1 MKQQLS
7 FAFAVALAS
16 LAWMDEAPAR
26 GFALPSGNDAVVGQV
41 EQASARYEDTLLDM
55 ARAGNIGYQEIR
67 LANFGVDPWVPGAGT
82 PVRIPNQYILPQGPR
97 EGITVNVPEMR
108 IYYYRR
114 GDGSVQTYP
123 ISIGRQDWATPK
135 GGTRIIAKKLNP
147 SWTPPPAIRAE
158 HAEDG
163 DILPAVVPPGP
174 DNPLGLY
181 ALALGIHGY
190 LLHGTDKPLGIGMRV
205 THGCMRMYPED
216 IENIF
221 NQVSV
226 GTPVQITNQPHK
238 VGWLNGDLYIEVH
251 PHLLEDHRTFG
262 DRFNSVADLIV
273 KSAQGRSAEIDWNV
287 VRTAVSA
294 FDGVPVKIGRVAAGA
309 AAPAPGI

>member
-1 MKQQLS
+1 MTNRNWFVLGFSLLSAAWLPIAHARS
-7 FAFAVALAS
+7 FAIP
-16 LAWMDEAPAR
+16 PA
-26 GFALPSGNDAVVGQV
+26 GDAVVGQV
-41 EQASARYEDTLLDM
+41 EFTTSRFEDTLLDM
-55 ARAGNIGYQEIR
+55 GRTGNVGYQEIR
-67 LANFGVDPWVPGAGT
+67 LANFGVDPWLPGAGRQ
-82 PVRIPNQYILPQGPR
+82 VRIPNQYILPQGPHS
-97 EGITVNVPEMR
+97 GITVNVPEMR
-108 IYYYRR
+108 VYYYR

-174 DNPLGLY
+174 DNPLGQY

-205 THGCMRMYPED
+205 THGCMRMFPED
-216 IENIF
+216 IENLY

-226 GTPVQITNQPHK
+226 GTPVAITNQPHK

-251 PHLLEDHRTFG
+251 PHLLEDHHTFG
-262 DRFNSVADLIV
+262 DRFNSIADLIV
-273 KSAQGRSAEIDWNV
+273 KAAQGRSVEIDWNA

-294 FDGVPVKIGRVAAGA
+294 FDGVPTKVGRQAGSA
-309 AAPAPGI
+309 GPSI